1 MNVKRKICE
10 ECRVG
15 FEASR
20 KTQRFC
26 CTRCAD
32 RQRDRRR
39 RKRNK
44 GVVVGANECSP
55 AESPRTSGSQRTPQ
69 PAIEPRATSRQP
81 DATTR
86 RCQQSI
92 DALQSRL
99 RSQSLDLDRV
109 EADRAEQ
116 QERISILQSELA
128 RLKRAQRTNVQDL
141 AHVAARLVAVTQ
153 AKQMPL
159 DTKTIEILR
168 RRGWIAQKRRAEVRG
183 R

>member
-10 ECRVG
+10 ECRAG
-15 FEASR
+15 FKASR

-39 RKRNK
+39 RNRNQ
-44 GVVVGANECSP
+44 GVAVRANESSP
-55 AESPRTSGSQRTPQ
+55 AESPRKSGVESASQL
-69 PAIEPRATSRQP
+69 ASEPRATRRQS
-81 DATTR
+81 DATANR
-86 RCQQSI
+86 FQQTV
-92 DALQSRL
+92 DALQTQL

-109 EADRAEQ
+109 EADNAEQ
-116 QERISILQSELA
+116 QARISILQSELA

-153 AKQMPL
+153 AKQVPL

-168 RRGWIAQKRRAEVRG
+168 RRGWIAPKRRVEVRG